1 MQNPIRKKGK
11 KEIEK
16 EKKEKRKE
24 IIHELEKKLY
34 QKLYYD
40 LLTSI
45 PVTFQ
50 ENNLTFE
57 NFIYIFKD
65 EILKKCD
72 FKSQKQKYSNLL
84 KEVSQI
90 VINRYSIYPDLRNMN
105 PLQMKKYLYE
115 KNLNDDWS
123 LVNKYQSELYK
134 EEERKK
140 LKEIAEN
147 MKEYYNDLKQQ
158 ENEKLNYAKE
168 LEEKRKK
175 IKEELKQDEEEKIH
189 KEKVKN
195 DLIIKQLIANEK
207 LMSTLNKEK
216 IKNMTINEKVKEEYL
231 KEIIKENQ
239 HLNKDNKE
247 IVKYKINNILK
258 TQNKQMQ
265 NLNKLSNYHLANLA
279 ENNLDFQNDEISKI
293 VDRMM
298 EESKLKKNNDLI
310 YNRLKDLNE
319 EIQSDKINKII
330 QQEEEYNNNKN
341 DDNEIIEVSEIKGIE
356 KEISKKVDEI
366 MAKNSKFVKLKKE
379 NDNKDLY

>member
-11 KEIEK
+11 KETEK

-65 EILKKCD
+65 EILKKFD

-123 LVNKYQSELYK
+123 LVNKYQTELYK
-134 EEERKK
+134 EEERQK

-147 MKEYYNDLKQQ
+147 MKQYYNDLKQQ

-330 QQEEEYNNNKN
+330 KEEEAYNNNKN

-379 NDNKDLY
+379 NDNKDL